1 MAEAWY
7 SSVAVMAKRNGRC
20 CLLALVPL
28 LVSCSEPPADRA
40 ARHEHRGDSYVE
52 QDQFREALIEYK
64 IAARDS
70 PGQADLHWKLASA
83 ALRTGDVPAAFTA
96 LKRVVQLDPRHFDA
110 HWSLGDLY
118 LAAGKTGEA
127 EQLAEGLL
135 LARPQHPAGHLLRA
149 GVSLAQDRIAE
160 TIQSLQQAA
169 SLDPTMLRPRLALAN
184 LYFTRRDVGQA
195 GEWYARAVEA
205 DPASVEAR
213 LAYGYFLWATGAPAE
228 GKQEFQKALEYGK
241 DQEFVKLLLAERYVA
256 LGRRDEAEQELAGLV
271 TGMNSRKARK
281 ALIELKLAGGQVA
294 AARPLVN
301 SLLEADEHDALGLYF
316 KGRIAFA
323 ENDVLQAVSLFEQS
337 IGRDAVLAGPHLY
350 LGLARAAQGRLD
362 AAKNALQEAI
372 RLQPDNDTAHLTLA
386 KLFLIQQQP
395 AEAEHEAWQ
404 ALRSNPS
411 NPEAALVAGDAL
423 TQAKNW
429 AKAKQVYG
437 EIVAQLPE
445 QAAGYVKLAALHRL
459 QGKPSE
465 AVPLYAQALARAP
478 HDRMILQDYLAA
490 LVESNRVAEAD
501 RLLQAHLA
509 DAGRDPD
516 IWRLAGRHYVAQRR
530 LDQAE
535 KAFRKAA
542 DLAPDAALVHYELG
556 QLYLFE
562 RKLPAA
568 EAALQAALKR
578 EESNPEI
585 HTALGMVLASEG
597 RTEAADGHYRRAVQL
612 DPHHA
617 VAANNLAASLS
628 EQQELDD
635 ALGLALGALTRAPSN
650 PAIKDTLG
658 WIYYKKN
665 RFEDAHRLLAE
676 ASAALPQQAAV
687 RYHHA
692 MTLAKVGKHNEALA
706 ELKTALAI
714 PGGFPG
720 ADRAAQMVAANRMEE

>member
-1 MAEAWY
+1 
-7 SSVAVMAKRNGRC
+7 MAKWSGRC
-20 CLLALVPL
+20 CLVALVPL

-40 ARHEHRGDSYVE
+40 ARHEHRGDAYVE
-52 QDQFREALIEYK
+52 QEQFREAVIEYK
-64 IAARDS
+64 NAARDS
-70 PGQADLHWKLASA
+70 PARADLHWKLASA
-83 ALRTGDVPAAFTA
+83 ALRTGDVSAAFTA

-135 LARPQHPAGHLLRA
+135 LARPQHPAGYLLRA
-149 GVSLAQDRIAE
+149 GASLAQDKIAE
-160 TIQSLQQAA
+160 TIDSLKQAA
-169 SLDPTMLRPRLALAN
+169 ALDPTMLRPRIALAN
-184 LYFTRRDVGQA
+184 LYFTRRDFKEA
-195 GEWYARAVEA
+195 GDWYARALEA

-213 LAYGYFLWATGAPAE
+213 LAHGYFLWATGAVAE
-228 GKQEFQKALEYGK
+228 GKQEFQKALEIGR

-271 TGMNSRKARK
+271 SGMNSRKARK

-294 AARPLVN
+294 AAKPLVN
-301 SLLEADEHDALGLYF
+301 SLLEADEHDAVGLYF
-316 KGRIAFA
+316 QGRIAFA

-337 IGRDAVLAGPHLY
+337 IGLDAALAGPHLY

-362 AAKNALQEAI
+362 AAQKELQEAI

-386 KLFLIQQQP
+386 KLSLVQQQP
-395 AEAEHEAWQ
+395 AEAERHAWQ

-423 TQAKNW
+423 AQAKNW
-429 AKAKQVYG
+429 AKAEEVYG
-437 EIVAQLPE
+437 EIVRQLPG

-459 QGKPSE
+459 QGKSSE

-509 DAGRDPD
+509 NAARDAD

-597 RTEAADGHYRRAVQL
+597 RTDAADGHYRRAVQL

-635 ALGLALGALTRAPSN
+635 ALGLALGALSRAPSN

-676 ASAALPQQAAV
+676 ASAALPQHQIV

-692 MTLAKVGKHNEALA
+692 LTLAKVGKQEEALA
-706 ELKTALAI
+706 ELKTALSI
-714 PGGFPG
+714 PGVFPE
-720 ADRAAQMVAANRMEE
+720 ADRAARMIASNKVED